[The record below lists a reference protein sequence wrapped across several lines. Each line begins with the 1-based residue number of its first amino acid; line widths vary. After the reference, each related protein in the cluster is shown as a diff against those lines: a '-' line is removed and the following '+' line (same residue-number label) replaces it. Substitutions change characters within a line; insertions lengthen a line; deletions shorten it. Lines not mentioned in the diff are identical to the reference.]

1 MEWNLPIFRVFA
13 ARFPDGYR
21 STTDRRRG
29 GTVESWLRLRE
40 WGEAKKSRLRG
51 GDGKSDELAL
61 QTRENYFPRNR
72 TRIIREEGGAGGDLG
87 RFNRPPLSP
96 SPSPP
101 PLPPQLANSFQ
112 IHGSSFQA
120 GLGGVSARRK
130 IGKLRY
136 RFTQTIS
143 RGNLGL
149 TLDRKGGKEGA
160 KIPSFHA
167 FRLTFNSFQ
176 AFLGL
181 KDRS

>member
-13 ARFPDGYR
+13 ARFHDGYR

-87 RFNRPPLSP
+87 RFNRPPLSL
-96 SPSPP
+96 SLPP
-101 PLPPQLANSFQ
+101 P
-112 IHGSSFQA
+112 SSP
-120 GLGGVSARRK
+120 VV
-130 IGKLRY
+130 GKLFPNPRKLVSGW
-136 RFTQTIS
+136 S
-143 RGNLGL
+143 RRCFSAAEN
-149 TLDRKGGKEGA
+149 R
-160 KIPSFHA
+160 
-167 FRLTFNSFQ
+167 
-176 AFLGL
+176 
-181 KDRS
+181 